1 MALLGVPMSDATS
14 VAILSDRA
22 WAELVAEKMGLTEE
36 ANIVQVQRVLTEA
49 GVSGGRPPSNQHRAQ
64 VEAIYFSGIKV
75 VRDDDPEPVI
85 AEQDPTAEASDD
97 DVDGDAAASSGA
109 AQAAPA
115 HETTTAPFS
124 FQHTFDRSFT
134 AFATDGENL
143 TGKSAILGVILWG
156 LRGTPPTPTLQGDIR
171 DNWLREAVL
180 VLKVDSARIVIAW
193 RIDGGRP
200 AGSIYT
206 VVGEAPIDLAQLQS
220 AGLARATTEWERA
233 PQVGAAT
240 EPTEAGAD
248 EPEPVVW
255 PGAKLCNDLIDVGI
269 LSQLAVFETD
279 DEFEEAVAD
288 TLMERLELEALPV
301 WQRRPG
307 SVDEHD
313 AEVAY
318 HGWKTVAQAMAII
331 DPTSRSVLGE
341 HTFATNLLLSLFL
354 GSRWAIPTMVART
367 QKARAEQAVAGRR
380 RRQEADTQVRR
391 QSADKLEAEL
401 TAAKG
406 ALAALGDVPAYLDVL
421 AAADTAKADSLA
433 ETRAHAAYQQ
443 AAIAYGTAGRDL
455 ETAEHNLHALAE
467 AAATRGFWHS
477 LRPSCCPRC
486 DNAIDEDMWARE
498 QEGQCSLCSNDF
510 IESPE
515 IVEADPEF
523 VEGDPE
529 GDNEDNEDE
538 IVALKLQ
545 VANQR
550 RIAQQASDLEEARR
564 LEYHALRDAAASSAA
579 ALDELDRSASADRYD
594 IEMRIARLE
603 ARIEERN
610 SIDTDATLT
619 DDKSDEFAAEVLK
632 TALAYATEQRNLEQR
647 QALAQVTEVITEL
660 GIEFGIRNLI
670 SASLGGNGHL
680 PVVKGETKENFGDLA
695 PGERLRLRIALIV
708 GLLRA
713 GRASGTTRHPGLL
726 IIDDLTTHEM
736 NHEDAASMAKR
747 LADMPGLQVITASTY
762 ATTLKN
768 AVGDRATIVSP
779 PEGSDVMF

>member
-1 MALLGVPMSDATS
+1 MSDATS
-14 VAILSDRA
+14 AAILSDRA
-22 WAELVAEKMGLTEE
+22 WAELVAEKMGLSGE
-36 ANIVQVQRVLTEA
+36 ADIVRVQQVLTES

-64 VEAIYFSGIKV
+64 VEAIYFSGIKI
-75 VRDDDPEPVI
+75 VRDDPEPVV
-85 AEQDPTAEASDD
+85 ADTDPTAEASAGAVDD
-97 DVDGDAAASSGA
+97 DGAPSSGGA
-109 AQAAPA
+109 HAAPV

-124 FQHTFDRSFT
+124 FQHTFDTSFT

-171 DNWLREAVL
+171 DNWLREAIL
-180 VLKVDSARIVIAW
+180 VLNVDSTRIVIAW

-200 AGSIYT
+200 EGAIYT
-206 VVGEAPIDLAQLQS
+206 VVGDASVDLSPLQS
-220 AGLARATTEWERA
+220 AGLASATTEWERA
-233 PQVGAAT
+233 REVGATT
-240 EPTEAGAD
+240 EPTEDGTD
-248 EPEPVVW
+248 GPEPIVW
-255 PGAKLCNDLIDVGI
+255 PGVQLCNDLIGVGL
-269 LSQLAVFETD
+269 LSRLAVFETH

-307 SVDEHD
+307 SVDDHD
-313 AEVAY
+313 ADVAY
-318 HGWKTVAQAMAII
+318 HGWKTVAQAMAIV

-341 HTFATNLLLSLFL
+341 HPFATNLLLSLFL

-367 QKARAEQAVAGRR
+367 QKARADQAVAGRR
-380 RRQEADTQVRR
+380 RRQEADAQVRK

-401 TAAKG
+401 TAANG

-421 AAADTAKADSLA
+421 AATDTAMADSLA
-433 ETRAHAAYQQ
+433 EARAHAAYQQ
-443 AAIAYGTAGRDL
+443 AATAYGTAGRDL
-455 ETAEHNLHALAE
+455 ETAEQNLHALAE
-467 AAATRGFWHS
+467 AAATRRFWHS

-486 DNAIDEDMWARE
+486 DNTIDEDMWARE

-510 IESPE
+510 IETPE
-515 IVEADPEF
+515 TVEVDPEF

-550 RIAQQASDLEEARR
+550 RIAEEASDIEESRR
-564 LEYHALRDAAASSAA
+564 LEYHALREAAASSAA
-579 ALDELDRSASADRYD
+579 ALDELDQAASAERYS

-610 SIDTDATLT
+610 SIDTDATPT
-619 DDKSDEFAAEVLK
+619 DENSDEFTAEVLK
-632 TALAYATEQRNLEQR
+632 TALTYATDQRNLEQR
-647 QALAQVTEVITEL
+647 QALAQVSEVITEL

-670 SASLGGNGHL
+670 SARLGGNGHL
-680 PVVKGETKENFGDLA
+680 PVVKGETRENFGDLA

-713 GRASGTTRHPGLL
+713 GRASGTSRHPGLL
-726 IIDDLTTHEM
+726 LIDDLTTHEM
-736 NHEDAASMAKR
+736 NHDDAASMAKR

-762 ATTLKN
+762 ATTLKE
-768 AVGDRATIVSP
+768 AVGGRATIVSP
-779 PEGSDVMF
+779 SEGSDVMF